1 MSLNNNE
8 IKAVAALNNIISDLN
23 NAYMERSEEISL
35 LATSL
40 ISEEPCVLLGP
51 AGTGKSAL
59 VRSFADSVVYDSDEL
74 GFFQYLLN
82 KFTTPSEL
90 FGAPSIKE
98 LKENDRFVLNTTG
111 KLPTARVAFLD
122 EVFKCSSATLNRLLT
137 ILNEKEYDD
146 GSGIRKK
153 AATEVIIGA
162 SNEMPEDGLDPLWD
176 RFVLRHWVQDI
187 RHEDSFLSLLT
198 GEGIGEVAES
208 ITIDEV
214 NIIRG
219 IRDRVDINGILDTFL
234 KLRKEMQ
241 RLNIRVSGRKWRKA
255 INVVRSVAAIRGRD
269 RAITTDCSVLAYVL
283 WDQPE
288 QIVTI
293 AKSLANVAC
302 GDAKKALE
310 LADSAREKVS
320 FDSDGKVSFDDAT
333 IKQVGACKREV
344 KGVLT
349 ELDGLDQDDD
359 MVLKC
364 RAEVKA
370 LFDEVCQCLKNLV

>member
-1 MSLNNNE
+1 MSLDNNE
-8 IKAVAALNNIISDLN
+8 IKAVANFNNLLADLN
-23 NAYMERSEEISL
+23 NAYCERSEEISL

-40 ISEEPCVLLGP
+40 IAEQPAVLLGP

-59 VRSFADSVVYDSDEL
+59 VRSFADSVVYNDDEL

-98 LKENDRFVLNTTG
+98 LKENDRLVLNTSG

-122 EVFKCSSATLNRLLT
+122 EVFKCSSATLNSLLT
-137 ILNEKEYDD
+137 ILNEREYDD

-198 GEGIGEVAES
+198 GEGIGEVTESVTIAE
-208 ITIDEV
+208 I
-214 NIIRG
+214 NLIRN

-234 KLRKEMQ
+234 KLRKEMEK
-241 RLNIRVSGRKWRKA
+241 LNIRVSGRKWRKCVE
-255 INVVRSVAAIRGRD
+255 VVKSVAAIKGRE
-269 RAITTDCSVLAYVL
+269 RAVASDCGVLEYVL

-288 QIVTI
+288 QCVAI
-293 AKSLANVAC
+293 AKTLANVAA

-310 LADSAREKVS
+310 LADSAREKVTFNS
-320 FDSDGKVSFDDAT
+320 EGKVDFENAT
-333 IKQVGACKREV
+333 IKDVGACKRALNA
-344 KGVLT
+344 VLK
-349 ELDGLDQDDD
+349 EMEALDGEDD
-359 MVLKC
+359 MVLRC
-364 RAEVKA
+364 LEEVRE
-370 LFDEVCQCLKNLV
+370 LYGEVCQCLKKLV